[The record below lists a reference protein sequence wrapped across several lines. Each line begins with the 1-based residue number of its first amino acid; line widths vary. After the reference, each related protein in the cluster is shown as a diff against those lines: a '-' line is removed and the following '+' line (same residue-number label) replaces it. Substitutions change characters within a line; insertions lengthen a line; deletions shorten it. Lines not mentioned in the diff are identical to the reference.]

1 MAVYFVFG
9 PRQSEYLHWYALQH
23 PSRSLAYCLIPLN
36 LIFARTRF
44 ADFVLPSGTL
54 FLLSTQ
60 LDYPL
65 QFDWTTWPPLPS
77 TAFALLPAVRQ
88 LYNWSYEKAFG
99 ELNRKWIKEVQ
110 PRREEGYETEGN
122 IADILN
128 EHEAELAEA
137 GEGDG
142 GMVLELEVNLGVEE
156 VIEEAGQDA
165 NAGNEGQGE
174 GADAAGQQDP
184 ENVVP
189 AGRVHQL
196 LGDNELMDDTSSIG
210 QLVLGSL
217 VMPAVASAAGDLLKL
232 VLPNSWTSP
241 ALNVYSSRR
250 VGLLA
255 TKWGRSLV
263 GGLAFVA
270 FKDMLVLYCRW
281 RLAEGHKKRRVMNYD
296 KSKKEYVAVQ

>member
-9 PRQSEYLHWYALQH
+9 PAHSEYLHRYALQH

-77 TAFALLPAVRQ
+77 TAFALLPAIRQ

-99 ELNRKWIKEVQ
+99 ELNRQWIKEVQ
-110 PRREEGYETEGN
+110 PRREEGYEAEGN

-156 VIEEAGQDA
+156 VLEEAGADA
-165 NAGNEGQGE
+165 DAGAHDADGEGQQE
-174 GADAAGQQDP
+174 QNA
-184 ENVVP
+184 VP

-217 VMPAVASAAGDLLKL
+217 VMPAVASAAGDLLKMI
-232 VLPNSWTSP
+232 LPFSWTSP
-241 ALNVYSSRR
+241 AMNVYNSRR

-296 KSKKEYVAVQ
+296 KNKKEYVSVQ